1 MSHKIKAYSV
11 FKTIYYKN
19 PTALNKKYLN
29 FFLHKKSHPI
39 ITHPEDV
46 LLLNV
51 FKWNKEYVCPNKIV
65 QHRFTM
71 LGGNQTK
78 KLVLEKMGSVLG
90 YICCVQCAVCSMK
103 CAVCGV
109 QCAEPVYSVRCAV

>member
-51 FKWNKEYVCPNKIV
+51 FKWNKE
-65 QHRFTM
+65 
-71 LGGNQTK
+71 
-78 KLVLEKMGSVLG
+78 
-90 YICCVQCAVCSMK
+90 
-103 CAVCGV
+103 
-109 QCAEPVYSVRCAV
+109 